1 MGHSVLLIDDEPN
14 FCTGLKLL
22 LEADNYAVKI
32 SHSGQEALFRLK
44 NTFFDAVLLD
54 LGLPDISGLTLAG
67 TLKEKYPDTVVIIL
81 TGFATLENAVEA
93 LRGGVYDYLKKP
105 FDPEQLLRTLARGI
119 EYKALKRRLLNS
131 KKRFRQLSRATWEG
145 IIIYD
150 EGHLIQANSQ
160 LCEMFGYEEK
170 ELIGRPIFDILLE
183 RDTIRAMHLQSGPDT
198 IGPFEAIA
206 VRKNNSRFPVEI
218 RVKQIDYSGRSA
230 QVAAIR
236 DVTTNQLAME
246 KQLALQQKLADAKR
260 MESLGLMAGSV
271 AHDLNNIMAGII
283 TYPELLLMDLPDDFK
298 YYKEIKMIR
307 DAGKRAAAVVSD
319 LLTVARGANSK
330 KEAYS
335 LNTLV
340 SGYINSVECK
350 ELYSRYPKISISSN
364 MDPKLLN
371 TSCSIVHVTKS
382 LMNLVNNAAESI
394 QEDGNIQIKTGN
406 RLLKEPVNGYER
418 IEAGEY
424 VVLTVEDDGRGISS
438 RDLPH
443 IFDPFYSKKVLGRSG
458 TGLGLAVVWN
468 TVHDHGGCLDVQ
480 SSIKGTV
487 FTLYFPVT
495 KQKPENSI
503 QSPTIETYKGRG
515 ERILVVD
522 DQKNQREIALQ
533 LLSRLGYRAYTVCS
547 GEEAVQFVKD
557 HSVDLILLDMI
568 MEPGINGCETYQRIT
583 RYRPDQKAIIISG
596 YSSATDIDQ
605 AKKLGIN
612 HFIKKPYTLQDLGQ
626 TLRLEIS

>member
-22 LEADNYAVKI
+22 LEADSYAVDI
-32 SHSGQEALFRLK
+32 SHSGQEALFRLE
-44 NTFFDAVLLD
+44 NTCFDAVLLD

-119 EYKALKRRLLNS
+119 EYKALERKLLNS
-131 KKRFRQLSRATWEG
+131 EKRFRQLSRATWEG

-150 EGHLIQANSQ
+150 EGNLLQANNQ
-160 LCEMFGYEEK
+160 LCEMFGYEEE
-170 ELIGRPIFDILLE
+170 ELLGRQIFDILLD
-183 RDTIRAMHLQSGPDT
+183 RNTIKAMHLQSGPDT

-206 VRKNNSRFPVEI
+206 IRQDKSRFPVEI

-236 DVTTNQLAME
+236 DVTTCQLAME

-283 TYPELLLMDLPDDFK
+283 TYPELLLMDLPKDFK
-298 YYKEIKMIR
+298 YRKEIKMIC

-330 KEAYS
+330 KEVYN

-340 SGYINSVECK
+340 SGYINSVECR

-364 MDPKLLN
+364 MDPDILN

-382 LMNLVNNAAESI
+382 IMNLVNNAAESI
-394 QEDGNIQIKTGN
+394 EGNGNIRIETGN
-406 RLLKEPVNGYER
+406 CLIEAPIHGYEI

-424 VVLTVEDDGRGISS
+424 VILRVADDGRGISA
-438 RDLPH
+438 RDMPC

-468 TVHDHGGCLDVQ
+468 TVHDHGGYLDVQ
-480 SSIKGTV
+480 SNMEGTT

-495 KQKPENSI
+495 KQKPADAGQTPSI
-503 QSPTIETYKGRG
+503 DTYHGHG
-515 ERILVVD
+515 EKILVVD
-522 DQKNQREIALQ
+522 DQENQREIACR
-533 LLSRLGYRAYTVCS
+533 LLARLGYKAHTVCS
-547 GEEAVQFVKD
+547 GEEAIEFVKETP
-557 HSVDLILLDMI
+557 VDLIILDMI
-568 MEPGINGCETYQRIT
+568 MEPGINGCETYQRIIE
-583 RYRPDQKAIIISG
+583 YKPNQKAIIISG
-596 YSSATDIDQ
+596 YSSAADMDQ
-605 AKKLGIN
+605 ARKLGIN

-626 TLRLEIS
+626 ALRLEIS

>member
-22 LEADNYAVKI
+22 LEADNYAVDI
-32 SHSGQEALFRLK
+32 SHSGQEALFRLE
-44 NTFFDAVLLD
+44 NTCFDAVLLD

-67 TLKEKYPDTVVIIL
+67 TLKEKYPEIVVIIL

-105 FDPEQLLRTLARGI
+105 FDSEQLLRTLARGI
-119 EYKALKRRLLNS
+119 EYNALKRKLLNS
-131 KKRFRQLSRATWEG
+131 EKRFRQLSRATWEG

-150 EGHLIQANSQ
+150 EGNLLQANNQ

-170 ELIGRPIFDILLE
+170 ELLGRQIFDILLD
-183 RDTIRAMHLQSGPDT
+183 RNTIRAMHLQSGPDT

-206 VRKNNSRFPVEI
+206 IRKDGSRFPVEI
-218 RVKQIDYSGRSA
+218 RVKQIAYSGRSA

-236 DVTTNQLAME
+236 DVTTSQLAMQ

-283 TYPELLLMDLPDDFK
+283 TYPELLLMDLPRDFK
-298 YYKEIKMIR
+298 YRKEIRMIC

-330 KEAYS
+330 KEVYN

-340 SGYINSVECK
+340 SGYINSVECR

-364 MDPKLLN
+364 MVPDILN
-371 TSCSIVHVTKS
+371 ISCSIVHVTKS
-382 LMNLVNNAAESI
+382 IMNLVNNAAESI
-394 QEDGNIQIKTGN
+394 EGDGNILIETGN
-406 RLLKEPVNGYER
+406 CSLKTPIHGYE
-418 IEAGEY
+418 IIKAGEY
-424 VVLTVEDDGRGISS
+424 VLLTVADDGRGISS
-438 RDLPH
+438 KDLPR

-468 TVHDHGGCLDVQ
+468 TVHDHGGYLDVQ
-480 SSIKGTV
+480 SSIEGTT

-495 KQKPENSI
+495 KQKPADAGHT
-503 QSPTIETYKGRG
+503 PTIDTYQGRG

-522 DQKNQREIALQ
+522 DQENQREIACR
-533 LLSRLGYRAYTVCS
+533 LLARLGYEVHTVCS
-547 GEEAVQFVKD
+547 GEEAIEFVKET
-557 HSVDLILLDMI
+557 SVDLIILDMI
-568 MEPGINGCETYQRIT
+568 MEPGINGCETYQRIME
-583 RYRPDQKAIIISG
+583 YKPNQKAIIISG
-596 YSSATDIDQ
+596 YSSAADMDQ

-626 TLRLEIS
+626 ALRLEIS